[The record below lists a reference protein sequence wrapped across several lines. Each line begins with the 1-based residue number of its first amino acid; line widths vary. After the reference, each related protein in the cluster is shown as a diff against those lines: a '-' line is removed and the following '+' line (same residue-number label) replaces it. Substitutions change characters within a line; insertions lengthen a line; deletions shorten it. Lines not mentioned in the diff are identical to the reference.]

1 MRSLS
6 LATQALMKR
15 DFVPGDQV
23 GTRTELRISAR
34 HNGAVVDTVIDSDMR
49 QHQSWI
55 EGARLWSLLRSSDQP
70 AVGVSPKGEETS
82 YGSGIAALDD
92 LLSGKRKR
100 RESAALQRAG

>member
-1 MRSLS
+1 
-6 LATQALMKR
+6 
-15 DFVPGDQV
+15 
-23 GTRTELRISAR
+23 
-34 HNGAVVDTVIDSDMR
+34 MR

-92 LLSGKRKR
+92 LLSGARK
-100 RESAALQRAG
+100 A